1 MIKKTSTFAKA
12 EQQTKFVADK
22 LNMRP
27 TARSGATLFGG
38 KGDAQDELAIIECK
52 TYMEKR
58 DSFTVKREW
67 LTKLAEERFQERKE
81 FAILVQNF
89 GGKPS
94 EDNYVV
100 MKLEDFAKM
109 YEVYK
114 EVVDG

>member
-1 MIKKTSTFAKA
+1 MSTVKKSGQQEEYVASVLDAKKT
-12 EQQTKFVADK
+12 
-22 LNMRP
+22 P
-27 TARSGATLFGG
+27 RSGATLHK
-38 KGDAQDELAIIECK
+38 KGDVQSPHAIIECK

-89 GGKPS
+89 GGRPS

-109 YEVYK
+109 YDVYK

>member
-1 MIKKTSTFAKA
+1 MASVLGAKKT
-12 EQQTKFVADK
+12 
-22 LNMRP
+22 P
-27 TARSGATLFGG
+27 RSGATLFGG
-38 KGDAQDELAIIECK
+38 KGDAQDELSLIECK
-52 TYMEKR
+52 TYMDKR

-81 FAILVQNF
+81 FSILVQNF

>member
-1 MIKKTSTFAKA
+1 MSTVKKSSQQEEYVAEVLGAKKT
-12 EQQTKFVADK
+12 
-22 LNMRP
+22 P
-27 TARSGATLFGG
+27 RSGATLHR
-38 KGDAQDELAIIECK
+38 KGDVQDSHIIVECK

-58 DSFTVKREW
+58 DSLTVKREW
-67 LTKLAEERFQERKE
+67 LTKLADERFQERKE
-81 FAILVQNF
+81 FSILVQNF

-109 YEVYK
+109 YEAYK